1 MAYGK
6 ITRRWLVNSLGV
18 ILVILIAFEIVFALG
33 IRSYYYG
40 GVRQIV
46 NSRADVIVNTLLGY
60 YESDPESYD
69 DMTTELVE
77 NFEYRDQMELMA
89 VDYEGH
95 IALTSSGFVPDSGEV
110 MQDYIYA
117 MDTSGESG

>member
-18 ILVILIAFEIVFALG
+18 ILVILIAFEIVFAFG

-69 DMTTELVE
+69 DMTKTL
-77 NFEYRDQMELMA
+77 NTATRW
-89 VDYEGH
+89 
-95 IALTSSGFVPDSGEV
+95 S
-110 MQDYIYA
+110 
-117 MDTSGESG
+117 